1 MFERLPRAAQPFT
14 PRNACSDLRSR
25 RSRRWSAA
33 CIAACLWLSAGAGH
47 SEVVAAAETA
57 SPASAAPD
65 WPLFRGDA
73 QATGVARSSLPE
85 KPELLW
91 KQTFKDAAFE
101 AGAVVVDGVIY
112 VGSAGTDGDF
122 YALDLATGA
131 LKWKFHTEY
140 GFVAAAAY
148 RDGKVY
154 VGDNEGRCYC
164 LNAADGKPLW
174 NFATKAAVHGGPN
187 FFRGNVLFTS
197 EDGGL
202 YVLNAADGKLA
213 WSYSIDEPLYCSPS
227 IAGDRV
233 FLGGCDSKLHVV
245 DLTKGT
251 AVATLDIG
259 AQTGNAPAVRDDRV
273 YFGTLGGGVL
283 GIDWR
288 APKVVWTYAVPRR
301 KQEYKSSAAL
311 AEGLVVLGGQDRQ
324 LHALDAATGEER
336 WNFPTKSDIESSP
349 VVVDR
354 RVFFGGKDGR
364 VYGLV
369 VAGGETAW
377 EYESG
382 SEFVASPAVAY
393 GKLVIGD
400 VDGVMYCF
408 GAK

>member
-1 MFERLPRAAQPFT
+1 MAPT
-14 PRNACSDLRSR
+14 IVR
-25 RSRRWSAA
+25 RSRLWSGA
-33 CIAACLWLSAGAGH
+33 CLYLCLSVFIGGSQFAIAADAPSAVP
-47 SEVVAAAETA
+47 VV
-57 SPASAAPD
+57 PD

-73 QATGVARSSLPE
+73 QSTGVARSTLPDN
-85 KPELLW
+85 PQLLW
-91 KQTFKDAAFE
+91 KQTFEDAAFE
-101 AGAVVVDGVIY
+101 AGAIVVDGVIY
-112 VGSAGTDGDF
+112 VGSAGTDGNF

-131 LKWKFHTEY
+131 AKWKFHTEY
-140 GFVAAAAY
+140 GIAAAGAY
-148 RDGKVY
+148 RDGRVY
-154 VGDNEGRCYC
+154 FGDNEGRCYC

-174 NFATKAAVHGGPN
+174 NYLSGAAVHSGPN
-187 FFRGNVLFTS
+187 FFKDKVLFTS

-202 YVLNAADGKLA
+202 YVLNVADGKLA

-245 DLTKGT
+245 DLNKGT

-259 AQTGNAPAVRDDRV
+259 AQTGNAPAVQGDQV
-273 YFGTLGGGVL
+273 FFGTLGGGVL
-283 GIDWR
+283 GIDWKV
-288 APKVVWTYAVPRR
+288 PKEVWRYEVPRR

-311 AEGLVVLGGQDRQ
+311 SAGLVLLGGQDRQ
-324 LHALDAATGEER
+324 FHALDNLTGQEK
-336 WNFPTKSDIESSP
+336 WNFPSKSDIESSP
-349 VVVDR
+349 VVVGS

-364 VYGLV
+364 VYGLN
-369 VAGGETAW
+369 VADGTTAW

-393 GKLVIGD
+393 EKLVIGD